1 MERLQPGYETSQTFT
16 HLFEAALG
24 RALNEVENWCRE
36 EDDLQPV
43 LIHLIEQCYHAG
55 IPEEETVRQVMIHY
69 YHQADEQTVRQTV
82 RNLYQ
87 ECKGFGK
94 RTPLSPEQDT
104 TLRMDEFMNRRYE
117 FRFNQLLDELEY
129 RQRDSIHFYFHPAN
143 QRARSSIA
151 MDALQE
157 GIPVWD

>member
-1 MERLQPGYETSQTFT
+1 MPGEETYHQHKLQERNPLERLQPGYETSQTFT

-87 ECKGFGK
+87 ECKASENA
-94 RTPLSPEQDT
+94 PPC
-104 TLRMDEFMNRRYE
+104 
-117 FRFNQLLDELEY
+117 
-129 RQRDSIHFYFHPAN
+129 HPN
-143 QRARSSIA
+143 K
-151 MDALQE
+151 
-157 GIPVWD
+157 IPHCGWTNL